1 MANHRFELRSGRGI
15 GVSAAGDPVADRLV
29 VFCHPTPG
37 AGGFDPDPTI
47 TGPWGL
53 HLLILDRPGYGASD
67 PVDEKDARVQDRAD
81 DLAEYLR
88 RSERTARAVAGAD
101 FGSVGVVGWGSGGV
115 FALSLAARHP
125 DLVDRLAIVGTPAP
139 PQAGALVRPTQAW
152 ERREILPGEGVAAIA
167 SSLPEGVPGLE
178 TLGVDRADPVLASHG
193 GLRNRLQRMLGEGWR
208 QGPGGAATDL
218 AALRDGSWADE
229 LDRVTASTLIVHGD
243 ADPVAGAEDGR
254 WYRGRLADARTAT
267 VDGAGRLALVR
278 EWRRIL
284 DHVAP
289 SERGAEGR

>member
-1 MANHRFELRSGRGI
+1 MANHRFELRSGRGM

-37 AGGFDPDPTI
+37 AGGFDPDPTV

-67 PVDEKDARVQDRAD
+67 PVDAAHGRVEDRAD

-88 RSERTARAVAGAD
+88 RSERTARMVEGAR
-101 FGSVGVVGWGSGGV
+101 FGSVGVVGWGSGGA

-125 DLVDRLAIVGTPAP
+125 DLVDRLALVGTPAP
-139 PQAGALVRPTQAW
+139 PQAGVIVHPTSAW
-152 ERREILPGEGVAAIA
+152 ERRETLRGEDADAIA
-167 SSLPEGVPGLE
+167 AALPQTQPGLDA
-178 TLGVDRADPVLASHG
+178 LGIDSDDPVLATHG
-193 GLRNRLQRMLGEGWR
+193 GLRNRLERMLSEGWR
-208 QGPGGAATDL
+208 QGPSGAATDL
-218 AALRDGSWADE
+218 AALRDGSWADD
-229 LDRVTASTLIVHGD
+229 LDRVTAETLLVHGD
-243 ADPVAGAEDGR
+243 ADPVARAEDGR
-254 WYRGRLADARTAT
+254 WYRGRLARARTVT

-289 SERGAEGR
+289 LERGAEGR

>member
-37 AGGFDPDPTI
+37 AGGFDPDPLV

-67 PVDEKDARVQDRAD
+67 PVDPRHARVQDRAD

-88 RSERTARAVAGAD
+88 RSERTARMVDGAR

-125 DLVDRLAIVGTPAP
+125 DLIDRLALVGTPAP
-139 PQAGALVRPTQAW
+139 PQAGVLVGPTDAW
-152 ERREILPGEGVAAIA
+152 ERREVLPGEDADAIA
-167 SSLPEGVPGLE
+167 ATLPDGVPGLDS
-178 TLGVDRADPVLASHG
+178 LGIADDDPVLGTHG
-193 GLRNRLQRMLGEGWR
+193 GLRNRLERMLGEGWR
-208 QGPGGAATDL
+208 QGAGGAATDL

-229 LDRVTASTLIVHGD
+229 LDRVTASTLLVHGD
-243 ADPVAGAEDGR
+243 ADPVVTGEDGR

-267 VDGAGRLALVR
+267 VAGTGRLALVR

-289 SERGAEGR
+289 LERGAQGR

>member
-37 AGGFDPDPTI
+37 AGGFDPDPLE

-67 PVDEKDARVQDRAD
+67 PVDPRHARVQDRAD

-88 RSERTARAVAGAD
+88 RSERTARVIDGAE
-101 FGSVGVVGWGSGGV
+101 FGSVGVVGWGSGGA

-125 DLVDRLAIVGTPAP
+125 DLVDRIALVGTPAP
-139 PQAGALVRPTQAW
+139 PQAGVLVQRTGAW
-152 ERREILPGEGVAAIA
+152 ERREVLPGEDAGTLAGT
-167 SSLPEGVPGLE
+167 LPEGPPGLDA
-178 TLGVDRADPVLASHG
+178 LGVDPEDPVLAG
-193 GLRNRLQRMLGEGWR
+193 TRGLRNRLERMLGEGWR
-208 QGPGGAATDL
+208 QGPLGAATDL

-229 LDRVTASTLIVHGD
+229 LDAVTASVLVVTGEH
-243 ADPVAGAEDGR
+243 DPVAGTEDGR
-254 WYRGRLADARTAT
+254 WYRGRLADARTASVAGT
-267 VDGAGRLALVR
+267 GRLALVR

-289 SERGAEGR
+289 LERGAQGR

>member
-15 GVSAAGDPVADRLV
+15 GVSAAGDPIADRLV

-37 AGGFDPDPTI
+37 AGGFDPDPLV

-67 PVDEKDARVQDRAD
+67 PVDARHGRVQDRAD

-88 RSERTARAVAGAD
+88 RSERTARDVDGAR

-125 DLVDRLAIVGTPAP
+125 DLVDRIAIVGTPAP
-139 PQAGALVRPTQAW
+139 PQAGALVHPTTAW
-152 ERREILPGEGVAAIA
+152 ERRQTLPGEDAAGIA
-167 SSLPEGVPGLE
+167 ATLPEDAPGLDS
-178 TLGVDRADPVLASHG
+178 LGVDPGDAVLASHG
-193 GLRNRLQRMLGEGWR
+193 GLRNRLERMLGEGWR

-218 AALRDGSWADE
+218 VALRDGSWADE
-229 LDRVTASTLIVHGD
+229 LDRVTAEVLIVNGD
-243 ADPVAGAEDGR
+243 ADPVAGSEDAR
-254 WYRGRLADARTAT
+254 WFRSRLADARSAT

-289 SERGAEGR
+289 LERGAEGR

>member
-1 MANHRFELRSGRGI
+1 M
-15 GVSAAGDPVADRLV
+15 
-29 VFCHPTPG
+29 
-37 AGGFDPDPTI
+37 
-47 TGPWGL
+47 
-53 HLLILDRPGYGASD
+53 LDRPGYGASD
-67 PVDEKDARVQDRAD
+67 PVDAAHASVQDRAD

-88 RSERTARAVAGAD
+88 RSERTARMVEGAR

-139 PQAGALVRPTQAW
+139 PQAGVLVRPTGAW
-152 ERREILPGEGVAAIA
+152 ERREILEGEDASAIA
-167 SSLPEGVPGLE
+167 AALPADVPGLAS
-178 TLGVDRADPVLASHG
+178 LGVDSDDPVLTSHG

-229 LDRVTASTLIVHGD
+229 LDRVTASSLIVHGD
-243 ADPVAGAEDGR
+243 ADPVASAEDGR
-254 WYRGRLADARTAT
+254 WYRSRLADARTAT
-267 VDGAGRLALVR
+267 VDGTGRLALVR

-289 SERGAEGR
+289 LERGAEDR

>member
-15 GVSAAGDPVADRLV
+15 GVSAAGDPIADRLV

-37 AGGFDPDPTI
+37 AGGFDPDPLV

-67 PVDEKDARVQDRAD
+67 PVDAAHSSVQDRAD

-88 RSERTARAVAGAD
+88 RSERTARMVEGAR

-139 PQAGALVRPTQAW
+139 PQAGVLVRPTGAW
-152 ERREILPGEGVAAIA
+152 ERREILEGEDASAIA
-167 SSLPEGVPGLE
+167 AALPADVPGLAS
-178 TLGVDRADPVLASHG
+178 LGVDSDDPVLTSHG

-218 AALRDGSWADE
+218 VALRDGSWADE
-229 LDRVTASTLIVHGD
+229 LDRVTASSLIVHGD
-243 ADPVAGAEDGR
+243 ADPVASAEDGR
-254 WYRGRLADARTAT
+254 WYRSRLADARTAT
-267 VDGAGRLALVR
+267 VDGTGRLALVR

-289 SERGAEGR
+289 LERGAEDR

>member
-15 GVSAAGDPVADRLV
+15 GVSAAGDPIADRLV

-37 AGGFDPDPTI
+37 AGGFDPDPLI

-67 PVDEKDARVQDRAD
+67 PVDTAHASVQDRAD

-88 RSERTARAVAGAD
+88 RSERTARMVEGAR

-139 PQAGALVRPTQAW
+139 PQAGVLVRPTEAW
-152 ERREILPGEGVAAIA
+152 ERREILEGEDAAAIA
-167 SSLPEGVPGLE
+167 GGLPDGVPGLDA
-178 TLGVDRADPVLASHG
+178 LGVDADDPVLTSHG
-193 GLRNRLQRMLGEGWR
+193 GLRNRLTRMLGEGWR

-218 AALRDGSWADE
+218 SALRDGSWADE
-229 LDRVTASTLIVHGD
+229 LDRVTASALIVHGD
-243 ADPVAGAEDGR
+243 ADPVASAEDGR
-254 WYRGRLADARTAT
+254 WYRGRLADARTAS
-267 VDGAGRLALVR
+267 VDGTGRLALVR

-289 SERGAEGR
+289 LERGAEDR

>member
-15 GVSAAGDPVADRLV
+15 GVSAAGDPIADRLV

-37 AGGFDPDPTI
+37 AGGFDPDPLV

-67 PVDEKDARVQDRAD
+67 PVSAAQATVQDRAD

-88 RSERTARAVAGAD
+88 RSERTARMVDGAR
-101 FGSVGVVGWGSGGV
+101 FGSVGVVGWGSGGA

-125 DLVDRLAIVGTPAP
+125 DLVDRLAIIGTPAP
-139 PQAGALVRPTQAW
+139 PQAGVLVRPTDAW
-152 ERREILPGEGVAAIA
+152 ERREILEGEDSTMIAAG
-167 SSLPEGVPGLE
+167 LPDGEPGLDA
-178 TLGVDRADPVLASHG
+178 LGVDSDDPVLASHG

-208 QGPGGAATDL
+208 QGPSGAATDL

-229 LDRVTASTLIVHGD
+229 LDRVTASALIVHGD
-243 ADPVAGAEDGR
+243 ADPVASAEDGR
-254 WYRGRLADARTAT
+254 WYRGRLADARTAS
-267 VDGAGRLALVR
+267 VDGTGRLAVVR

-289 SERGAEGR
+289 LERGAEDR

>member
-15 GVSAAGDPVADRLV
+15 GVSAAGDPIADRLV

-37 AGGFDPDPTI
+37 AGGFDPDPI
-47 TGPWGL
+47 VTGPWGL

-67 PVDEKDARVQDRAD
+67 PVDAAHGSVQDRAD

-88 RSERTARAVAGAD
+88 RSERTARMVDGAR

-139 PQAGALVRPTQAW
+139 PQAGALVGLTDAW
-152 ERREILPGEGVAAIA
+152 ERREVLPGEDAAAIA
-167 SSLPEGVPGLE
+167 ATLPDGVPGIDS
-178 TLGVDRADPVLASHG
+178 LGIAADDPVLATHG
-193 GLRNRLQRMLGEGWR
+193 GLRNRLERMLGEGWR
-208 QGPGGAATDL
+208 QGPNGAATDL

-229 LDRVTASTLIVHGD
+229 LDRVTASALIVHGD
-243 ADPVAGAEDGR
+243 ADPVVTAEDGR
-254 WYRGRLADARTAT
+254 WYRSRLADARTAT
-267 VDGAGRLALVR
+267 VDGTGRLALVR

-289 SERGAEGR
+289 LERGAEGR